1 MHFQIMPRSGK
12 VAVISWKRQAPSG
25 DFENFRAVTLGTY
38 DSESLAKKK
47 IASLA
52 KKHGLEVDSM
62 GWNAR

>member
-12 VAVISWKRQAPSG
+12 VAVISWKRQPPCG
-25 DFENFRAVTLGTY
+25 DFENFRPVTVGTY

-47 IASLA
+47 IANLA
-52 KKHGLEVDSM
+52 KRHNLEVDSM